1 MVTNEKKLSN
11 KKVRLSLAEDNVVPP
26 AAIQVDL
33 PDIAREEEKFGDF
46 LKRNSS
52 TQSSTS
58 SIFSG
63 PRRTSRIPSFLLNTL
78 HDKKLLIQHVIWF
91 WFNSNW
97 FLSFEAF
104 QSLNMVAIEI
114 VSLSLV
120 EDSELLK
127 SDEVKYLYVE
137 YSFLGYKGHL
147 LETQS
152 LPQPTKPDEDL
163 FYRFKQKFEINP
175 EDNEKQLQMLQ
186 SMLSKD
192 TKKQIKFFVV
202 SEPIESEDKDCDEV
216 GWA

>member
-1 MVTNEKKLSN
+1 
-11 KKVRLSLAEDNVVPP
+11 
-26 AAIQVDL
+26 
-33 PDIAREEEKFGDF
+33 
-46 LKRNSS
+46 
-52 TQSSTS
+52 
-58 SIFSG
+58 
-63 PRRTSRIPSFLLNTL
+63 
-78 HDKKLLIQHVIWF
+78 
-91 WFNSNW
+91 
-97 FLSFEAF
+97 
-104 QSLNMVAIEI
+104 MVAIEI

-216 GWA
+216 G